1 MDTATIL
8 SHVDHTLLKPEATWE
23 QIKTLCDEA
32 MEFGCATVC
41 IPPSFVKQAAA
52 YVQGNLKICTVIGFP
67 NGYNT
72 TAAKIFETKD
82 AVENGASEIDM
93 VINNGMVK
101 DRQWD
106 DIAHEIA
113 GIKAACLG
121 RPLKVIIETCLLSD
135 MEKIKLCQLSAKE
148 EVAYVKTSTGFS
160 TGGATREDVAL
171 LRENLPASVKVKAS
185 GGIRTLEDG
194 QAYLDLGADRLG
206 ASALIAEGG
215 ESGGHVGELTTMV
228 LVPQVCDAT
237 SLPVIAAGGIADGR
251 GVAAAFLLGACGV
264 QMGTRFLSAEEC
276 SIHPVYKERILKAN
290 DLCTM
295 VTGKRLGHPVRS
307 LRTSFARNYSKAEYG
322 GMDDEALEALGSG
335 ALRKAV
341 VEGDLEH
348 GCFLS
353 GQIAAMVHEV
363 QPAADIVRDVIEG
376 AEPVLKGATKW
387 VR

>member
-135 MEKIKLCQLSAKE
+135 MEKIKLCQLATKE

-171 LRENLPASVKVKAS
+171 LRENLPASIKVKAS

-206 ASALIAEGG
+206 ASAL
-215 ESGGHVGELTTMV
+215 VGE
-228 LVPQVCDAT
+228 
-237 SLPVIAAGGIADGR
+237 
-251 GVAAAFLLGACGV
+251 
-264 QMGTRFLSAEEC
+264 
-276 SIHPVYKERILKAN
+276 
-290 DLCTM
+290 
-295 VTGKRLGHPVRS
+295 
-307 LRTSFARNYSKAEYG
+307 ARKQ
-322 GMDDEALEALGSG
+322 
-335 ALRKAV
+335 K
-341 VEGDLEH
+341 
-348 GCFLS
+348 
-353 GQIAAMVHEV
+353 
-363 QPAADIVRDVIEG
+363 
-376 AEPVLKGATKW
+376 
-387 VR
+387 

>member
-135 MEKIKLCQLSAKE
+135 MEKIKLCQLAAKE

-171 LRENLPASVKVKAS
+171 LRENLPASVKVRAS

-206 ASALIAEGG
+206 ASAL
-215 ESGGHVGELTTMV
+215 VGE
-228 LVPQVCDAT
+228 
-237 SLPVIAAGGIADGR
+237 
-251 GVAAAFLLGACGV
+251 
-264 QMGTRFLSAEEC
+264 
-276 SIHPVYKERILKAN
+276 
-290 DLCTM
+290 
-295 VTGKRLGHPVRS
+295 
-307 LRTSFARNYSKAEYG
+307 ARKQG
-322 GMDDEALEALGSG
+322 
-335 ALRKAV
+335 
-341 VEGDLEH
+341 
-348 GCFLS
+348 
-353 GQIAAMVHEV
+353 
-363 QPAADIVRDVIEG
+363 
-376 AEPVLKGATKW
+376 
-387 VR
+387 

>member
-135 MEKIKLCQLSAKE
+135 MEKIKLCQLAAKE

-171 LRENLPASVKVKAS
+171 LRENLPASIKVKAS

-194 QAYLDLGADRLG
+194 QAYLELGADRLG
-206 ASALIAEGG
+206 ASAL
-215 ESGGHVGELTTMV
+215 VGE
-228 LVPQVCDAT
+228 
-237 SLPVIAAGGIADGR
+237 
-251 GVAAAFLLGACGV
+251 
-264 QMGTRFLSAEEC
+264 
-276 SIHPVYKERILKAN
+276 
-290 DLCTM
+290 
-295 VTGKRLGHPVRS
+295 
-307 LRTSFARNYSKAEYG
+307 ARKQ
-322 GMDDEALEALGSG
+322 
-335 ALRKAV
+335 K
-341 VEGDLEH
+341 
-348 GCFLS
+348 
-353 GQIAAMVHEV
+353 
-363 QPAADIVRDVIEG
+363 
-376 AEPVLKGATKW
+376 
-387 VR
+387 

>member
-8 SHVDHTLLKPEATWE
+8 SHVDHTLLKPESTWE

-135 MEKIKLCQLSAKE
+135 MEKIKLCQLAAKE

-160 TGGATREDVAL
+160 AGGATREDVAL

-206 ASALIAEGG
+206 ASAL
-215 ESGGHVGELTTMV
+215 VGE
-228 LVPQVCDAT
+228 
-237 SLPVIAAGGIADGR
+237 
-251 GVAAAFLLGACGV
+251 
-264 QMGTRFLSAEEC
+264 
-276 SIHPVYKERILKAN
+276 
-290 DLCTM
+290 
-295 VTGKRLGHPVRS
+295 
-307 LRTSFARNYSKAEYG
+307 ARKQG
-322 GMDDEALEALGSG
+322 
-335 ALRKAV
+335 
-341 VEGDLEH
+341 
-348 GCFLS
+348 
-353 GQIAAMVHEV
+353 
-363 QPAADIVRDVIEG
+363 
-376 AEPVLKGATKW
+376 
-387 VR
+387 

>member
-135 MEKIKLCQLSAKE
+135 MEKIKLCQLAAKE

-171 LRENLPASVKVKAS
+171 LRETLPASGKVKAS

-206 ASALIAEGG
+206 ASAL
-215 ESGGHVGELTTMV
+215 VGE
-228 LVPQVCDAT
+228 
-237 SLPVIAAGGIADGR
+237 
-251 GVAAAFLLGACGV
+251 
-264 QMGTRFLSAEEC
+264 
-276 SIHPVYKERILKAN
+276 
-290 DLCTM
+290 
-295 VTGKRLGHPVRS
+295 
-307 LRTSFARNYSKAEYG
+307 ARKQ
-322 GMDDEALEALGSG
+322 
-335 ALRKAV
+335 K
-341 VEGDLEH
+341 
-348 GCFLS
+348 
-353 GQIAAMVHEV
+353 
-363 QPAADIVRDVIEG
+363 
-376 AEPVLKGATKW
+376 
-387 VR
+387 

>member
-135 MEKIKLCQLSAKE
+135 MEKIKLCQLAAKE

-171 LRENLPASVKVKAS
+171 LRENLPASIKVKAS

-194 QAYLDLGADRLG
+194 QAYLDLGAARLG
-206 ASALIAEGG
+206 ASAL
-215 ESGGHVGELTTMV
+215 VGE
-228 LVPQVCDAT
+228 
-237 SLPVIAAGGIADGR
+237 
-251 GVAAAFLLGACGV
+251 
-264 QMGTRFLSAEEC
+264 
-276 SIHPVYKERILKAN
+276 
-290 DLCTM
+290 
-295 VTGKRLGHPVRS
+295 
-307 LRTSFARNYSKAEYG
+307 ARKQ
-322 GMDDEALEALGSG
+322 
-335 ALRKAV
+335 K
-341 VEGDLEH
+341 
-348 GCFLS
+348 
-353 GQIAAMVHEV
+353 
-363 QPAADIVRDVIEG
+363 
-376 AEPVLKGATKW
+376 
-387 VR
+387 